1 MRVPGDE
8 ARGAGDG
15 YEKAATGDGYEKG
28 ATPTGLHW
36 QGQVRS
42 VMMTRVVA
50 EARMPMARMAAW
62 HHIVPGTVSSAHR
75 AGGRG

>member
-15 YEKAATGDGYEKG
+15 YEKAATQ
-28 ATPTGLHW
+28 AALHW

-50 EARMPMARMAAW
+50 EARMPMTRMAAW
-62 HHIVPGTVSSAHR
+62 RYILPGTVA
-75 AGGRG
+75 